1 MKSVA
6 QKLDIISIRNQF
18 PILHQQV
25 NGKPLIYFDNA
36 ATTQKPEAVIDALVK
51 YYTTDNANIHR
62 AAHTLAARSTDMF
75 EDTRKTIQT
84 FINAKEVEE
93 CIFTKG
99 VTESINLVAQTWGR
113 KFLQAGDEVIIT
125 SMEHHSN
132 IVPWQMICEEK
143 GAILKVIPINESG
156 ELLMDEYEKMLSS
169 KTKMVACVW
178 VSNALGT
185 INPVKEI
192 ITKAHA
198 VGAKVLL
205 DGAQACSHLEVDVQD
220 LDCDFLAVS
229 SHKLYGP
236 TGVGVLYGKRAL
248 LESMPPYQGGG
259 EMIKEVSFEKTT
271 YNEIPYKFEAGT
283 PNIGDVIAFKY
294 ALDFVNEIGKENI
307 AAHENALLKHCVN
320 GLLEINHSVETLHAT
335 SNSEKTLH
343 ATSLQEPINHSTIK
357 PITLIGTAK
366 EKVSVQSFIIKGMH
380 HFDAGM
386 MLDAKGIAVRTGHHC
401 TQPLMNCLG
410 VDGTIRASFSVYNTL
425 EEVDVFLEAVK
436 KLVTLSNQPSHS

>member
-18 PILHQQV
+18 PILHQEV
-25 NGKPLIYFDNA
+25 NGKPLVYFDNA
-36 ATTQKPEAVIDALVK
+36 ATTQKPKSVIDALVK

-84 FINAKEVEE
+84 FINAKEAEE

-113 KFLQAGDEVIIT
+113 KFLKAGDEVIIT
-125 SMEHHSN
+125 TMEHHSN

-143 GAILKVIPINESG
+143 GAILKVIPINEAG
-156 ELLMDEYEKMLSS
+156 ELLMDEYDKMLSS
-169 KTKMVACVW
+169 KTKMIACVW

-192 ITKAHA
+192 IQKAHA

-236 TGVGVLYGKRAL
+236 TGVGVLYGKREL
-248 LESMPPYQGGG
+248 LEAMPPYQGGG

-307 AAHENALLKHCVN
+307 AAHENALLKLCVE
-320 GLLEINHSVETLHAT
+320 GLEQIN
-335 SNSEKTLH
+335 K
-343 ATSLQEPINHSTIK
+343 STNQQI
-357 PITLIGTAK
+357 IQLVGTAK
-366 EKVSVQSFIIKGMH
+366 QKVSVQSFVINGMH

-401 TQPLMNCLG
+401 TQPLMNRLG
-410 VDGTIRASFSVYNTL
+410 LDGTIRASFSVYNTL

-436 KLVTLSNQPSHS
+436 KLVVLTAKHTK

>member
-1 MKSVA
+1 MSKI
-6 QKLDIISIRNQF
+6 DITNIRNQF
-18 PILHQQV
+18 PILHQEV

-36 ATTQKPEAVIDALVK
+36 ATTQKPKAVIDALVK
-51 YYTTDNANIHR
+51 YYATDNANIHR

-75 EDTRKTIQT
+75 EDTRRTIQT
-84 FINAKEVEE
+84 FINAKEAEE

-113 KFLQAGDEVIIT
+113 KFLNKGDEVMIST
-125 SMEHHSN
+125 MEHHSN
-132 IVPWQMICEEK
+132 IVPWQIICEEK
-143 GAILKVIPINESG
+143 SAILKIIPINDAG
-156 ELLMDEYEKMLSS
+156 ELLMNEFDKMLSP

-178 VSNALGT
+178 ASNALGT

-198 VGAKVLL
+198 VGSKVLL

-220 LDCDFLAVS
+220 LDCDFLAIS

-236 TGVGVLYGKRAL
+236 TGVGVLYGKREL
-248 LESMPPYQGGG
+248 LEAMPPYQGGG
-259 EMIKEVSFEKTT
+259 EMIKDVSFESST
-271 YNEIPYKFEAGT
+271 YNDIPYKFEAGT

-294 ALDFVNEIGKENI
+294 ALDFVNEIGKNNI
-307 AAHENALLKHCVN
+307 SEHENALLKHCMD
-320 GLLEINHSVETLHAT
+320 GLMAINASVETLHAM
-335 SNSEKTLH
+335 
-343 ATSLQEPINHSTIK
+343 SLPIK
-357 PITLIGTAK
+357 LIGTAK
-366 EKVSVQSFIIKGMH
+366 QKVSVQSFIINGMH

-401 TQPLMNCLG
+401 TQPLMNRFEL
-410 VDGTIRASFSVYNTL
+410 DGTIRASFAVYNTL

-436 KLVTLSNQPSHS
+436 KLVNLTAKNTK